1 MREFKNR
8 LAAHGRTMVAGP
20 VAGALNDYVCDG
32 TALPAFLGNNAVRKA
47 LGVPMDDYYFSN
59 GDFNY
64 SEITPD
70 TAPFHI
76 RAVRA
81 GLRVLAYQGDTDAI
95 GVNSEGYLQDAF
107 VRLWGPRAGL
117 NRTQTWR
124 PWTVDGQRRMG
135 GYVMEWAHG
144 QTAWLSI
151 RGAGHMVP
159 LDKPAQA
166 LTMINAFVFNTGY
179 PTLN

>member
-1 MREFKNR
+1 MI
-8 LAAHGRTMVAGP
+8 
-20 VAGALNDYVCDG
+20 D
-32 TALPAFLGNNAVRKA
+32 FLSPDFLTNKAVKAA
-47 LGVPMDDYYFSN
+47 LGVPLDDFFFST
-59 GDFNY
+59 GRFNY

-76 RAVRA
+76 RAVKA

-107 VRLWGPRAGL
+107 VRLWPKAGL
-117 NRTQTWR
+117 NRTETWR
-124 PWTVDGQRRMG
+124 PWTVDGKRRMG
-135 GYVMEWAHG
+135 GYVMEWNNG
-144 QTAWLSI
+144 QAAWLSI
-151 RGAGHMVP
+151 RGSGHMVP
-159 LDKPAQA
+159 LNKPAQA